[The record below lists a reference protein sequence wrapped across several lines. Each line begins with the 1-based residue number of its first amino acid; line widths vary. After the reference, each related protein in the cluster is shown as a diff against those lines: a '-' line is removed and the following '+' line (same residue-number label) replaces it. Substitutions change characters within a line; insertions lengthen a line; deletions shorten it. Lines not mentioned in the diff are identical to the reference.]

1 MKSVV
6 SFDPAGS
13 GRGDIKSQPEDIVNM
28 DPLDFTIDPTLISKL
43 GAEKRLW
50 SAAHDDGSKNRINED
65 AILEAGSVSLGI
77 LTALALWCRK
87 RFRNRGKTKEDLA
100 AEKEAA
106 RINDTCGALQ
116 EKLLEYFQSAQKGR
130 FDDEDLDDLIDT
142 LDEMR
147 KHDEAGKLSTAGRQ
161 ELYEIR
167 DAAAGITAALG
178 GTGSAGQAWK
188 TTARS
193 AGGFGAVRDELIRQ
207 KSLPGLK

>member
-1 MKSVV
+1 
-6 SFDPAGS
+6 
-13 GRGDIKSQPEDIVNM
+13 M
-28 DPLDFTIDPTLISKL
+28 DPLNITIDPELIRKL
-43 GAEKRLW
+43 GAEEKLW
-50 SAAHDDGSKNRINED
+50 SAAHYDGSKNRINED

-106 RINDTCGALQ
+106 RINDTCGALK
-116 EKLLEYFQSAQKGR
+116 EKMLEYFQSARKGR
-130 FDDEDLDDLIDT
+130 IDGEDLDDLIDT

-161 ELYEIR
+161 EL
-167 DAAAGITAALG
+167 AAVQKAVAQVTAALMG
-178 GTGSAGQAWK
+178 NSAPGQAWG
-188 TTARS
+188 TAAQS

-207 KSLPGLK
+207 RDLLKG